1 MSEYMSLLW
10 LLLIVVAVQPLIQQR
25 LLAAT
30 RRRLRIAMETERSS
44 RVILLVHREERM
56 SLLGI
61 PFMRYIDIQDSEEVV
76 RAIHHTRPDQP
87 IDLILHTP
95 GGLALAS
102 LQIARALARHPA
114 QVTAFVPHYA
124 MSGGTLLALAADE
137 IVMSHHAVLGP
148 VDPLVGPYPAASILR
163 AVARKEPKDIDD
175 ETLILADQ
183 AEMAIRQ
190 LRQALCDLLVERLGE
205 EQAIAVAS
213 ALSEG
218 HWTHD
223 FPVTPEMASTLG
235 LKVSETMP
243 EIVVEM
249 MSLYPQPVRRMRSV
263 EYDRKPPLPVPERRP
278 PEAPM

>member
-1 MSEYMSLLW
+1 MSEYTSLFW
-10 LLLIVVAVQPLIQQR
+10 LLLIVVAVQPLVQQR
-25 LLAAT
+25 LLATA
-30 RRRLRIAMETERSS
+30 RRRLRVAMETARSS

-61 PFMRYIDIQDSEEVV
+61 PFMRYLDIQDSEEVV
-76 RAIHHTRPDQP
+76 RAIHQTPADQP

-114 QVTAFVPHYA
+114 KVTAFVPHYA

-148 VDPLVGPYPAASILR
+148 VDPVVGPYPAASILR
-163 AVARKEPKDIDD
+163 AVARKETKDIDD

-190 LRQALCDLLVERLGE
+190 LRQAIADLLERRLE
-205 EQAIAVAS
+205 ATEANTVAA
-213 ALSEG
+213 ALTEG

-223 FPVTPEMASTLG
+223 FPITPEMASSLG
-235 LKVSETMP
+235 LKVEEGMP
-243 EIVVEM
+243 EIVFDM
-249 MSLYPQPVRRMRSV
+249 MALYPQPVRRVRSV
-263 EYDRKPPLPVPERRP
+263 EYSRKRPLPAPERRP
-278 PEAPM
+278 PEIPL